1 MIRYGI
7 LGFGLHAV
15 KRLVPAFA
23 VAHDSMLIGLWRRD
37 LEKAHANAR
46 DYDIDN
52 VFSTAE
58 ALCASPKV
66 DAVFVASPDAFH
78 MRDSLLALRHGKP
91 VLCEKPL
98 AMHSK
103 EVERMLA
110 ASREANVLFG
120 VAQNF
125 RYTRS
130 ANLIRDWVEAG
141 RIGKP
146 IFCSAHYYS
155 QSGQSL
161 RAWMHD
167 PAVACGGVIGDI
179 GIHCLDVLR
188 FILQDEVTAV
198 STMAQRD
205 AQSGAVEAHA
215 SLAMEF
221 TRGTIGSVMVSAH
234 SEYRTLVE
242 VSGENG
248 VIRSENC
255 FSGLGTVDVQLLL
268 SGKVMDSQ
276 QVTNADAHTRMLDA
290 FSAAVQGRGSYRAM
304 GEDGLKNQ
312 QVLDAAYASWH
323 SGKKEVLS
331 TL

>member
-23 VAHDSMLIGLWRRD
+23 AAKDSTLIGLWRRD
-37 LEKAHANAR
+37 PKKAHTNAQDYGIDKVLANA
-46 DYDIDN
+46 DD
-52 VFSTAE
+52 
-58 ALCASPKV
+58 LCASQDV
-66 DAVFVASPDAFH
+66 DVVFVTSPDAFH
-78 MRDSLLALRHGKP
+78 MRDTLLALQHKKP

-98 AMHSK
+98 AMHAE
-103 EVERMLA
+103 EVERMLTA
-110 ASREANVLFG
+110 ARSANVLFG

-130 ANLIRDWVEAG
+130 VNLIRDWVQAG

-146 IFCSAHYYS
+146 IFASAHYYS

-161 RAWMHD
+161 RAWIHD
-167 PAVACGGVIGDI
+167 PAVACGGAIGDI
-179 GIHCLDVLR
+179 GIHCLDALR
-188 FILQDEVTAV
+188 FILQDEVASV
-198 STMAQRD
+198 STLAQRD

-215 SLAMEF
+215 AITMEF

-234 SEYRTLVE
+234 AEYRTLVE
-242 VSGENG
+242 VIGESG

-255 FSGLGTVDVQLLL
+255 FSGLGLVDVQLLL

-276 QVTNADAHTRMLDA
+276 QVSNSDAHTRMLDA
-290 FSAAVQGRGSYRAM
+290 FSAAVEGRGSYSAT

-312 QVLDAAYASWH
+312 RILDAAYTSWH